1 MMKLMACVLVS
12 LALAVPSEAQVL
24 SPPRKA
30 SVTKKPVAKKPV
42 AKKPI
47 AKSLVAKKPVA
58 KKPIVKGSVATKPA
72 ANQPDASPRAV
83 TGADTTVAPAL
94 SAGQVASPVKS
105 WRNFRF
111 AVFNSEIVDSNI
123 RRDKVAPV
131 SANGFVVG
139 AAVRYQSAEMRPAVT
154 VTYEI
159 ARHSYTRSTQ
169 FDRVSHNLSAVA
181 YRRFTKR
188 LSGEAISEAAV
199 KGSSEDRDVGN
210 QYLFLPRLSYRLD
223 DARRLRVYGAYRMR
237 RYDVNQERNAE
248 NRYAGVE
255 LRSDV
260 SDDARL
266 EFGFRYETNSARA
279 AKRSYVRR
287 TYHTQYSRALSR
299 RSDLSAELKYR
310 SQRYNQRLV
319 KEDGDRPRHDYRL
332 SPAVELT
339 HRFGRGVSMIAFYDF
354 ENRSSN
360 DPDRGYRDH
369 VFALTTRFDW

>member
-42 AKKPI
+42 AKKPVARKRVAKRPI
-47 AKSLVAKKPVA
+47 AKVPVA
-58 KKPIVKGSVATKPA
+58 AMPIAK
-72 ANQPDASPRAV
+72 QPDATAGAV
-83 TGADTTVAPAL
+83 PGADTTATPI

-287 TYHTQYSRALSR
+287 TYHTQYSKALSR